1 MHAAK
6 KLAKR
11 GSGYFSHEK
20 RSSASGTT
28 GTGGAAEGEEGGG
41 ASSSEMAPSMS
52 KDRDSLLHQ
61 AVANRSTSRGS
72 AGDAGLGQ
80 GQGAAGQE
88 GIAAAGV
95 DKQSE
100 CDFLQRLRGQPNDE
114 LACHCADHLTF
125 SLILAIPTL

>member
-11 GSGYFSHEK
+11 GSGYFSPEK

-28 GTGGAAEGEEGGG
+28 GTTGAAAEGEEGGG

-80 GQGAAGQE
+80 GQGQGAVGQD

-100 CDFLQRLRGQPNDE
+100 CDRLQRLRGSRNMSSCVT
-114 LACHCADHLTF
+114 A
-125 SLILAIPTL
+125 LIT